1 MEIGD
6 FATFMLVIATVGSLV
21 YVARQVSVTRR
32 QTKGEFLLALDGQFE
47 KFNEITV
54 RLLNEEGFAPQGS
67 EWPAVWGMM
76 SVFERINIMVEDKI
90 FDIGLVDR
98 LHGFRLRGL
107 IANDAIY
114 QRLAAT
120 GAEWKDFIDLCY
132 ALADHRQ
139 KVGDLARDKPFIDR
153 VRKLN
158 KQTRKLGN
166 PFNF

>member
-6 FATFMLVIATVGSLV
+6 LATFMLVIATVGSLI

-32 QTKGEFLLALDGQFE
+32 QTKGEFLLALDAQFE

-54 RLLNEEGFAPQGS
+54 RLLNEEEFTPQGN

-90 FDIGLVDR
+90 LDIGLVDR

-120 GAEWKDFIDLCY
+120 GAEWQDFIDLCY

-139 KVGDLARDKPFIDR
+139 KVGDLARDKPFIDQ